1 MKNIIAFAGS
11 NSKNSMNKALATYT
25 ASKINNVETTVL
37 DLNDFE
43 VPLYGIDFE
52 NEFGIPENANKLNKI
67 LASSDGI
74 ILSLAE
80 HNGSYAAVFKNIFD
94 WMSRIDKE
102 VFKNKPMLLMATSPG
117 GRGGSGVLAAAK
129 STFPHLGGNI
139 VADFSLPS
147 FYDNFK
153 DGEIVNADLLNQLK
167 ESVSKFEKEI

>member
-11 NSKNSMNKALATYT
+11 SSKKSINKKLVSYA
-25 ASKINNVETTVL
+25 ASKINNAETTVL

-43 VPLYGIDFE
+43 VPIYGIDFE
-52 NEFGIPENANKLNKI
+52 NKSGIPENANKLNKI

-102 VFKNKPMLLMATSPG
+102 VFKNKPMLLMAASPG
-117 GRGGSGVLAAAK
+117 GRGGAGVLAAAK

-153 DGEIVNADLLNQLK
+153 DGEIVNSDLLNLFNGA
-167 ESVSKFEKEI
+167 VSKFEKEI

>member
-1 MKNIIAFAGS
+1 MKSIIAFAGS
-11 NSKNSMNKALATYT
+11 NSKNSINKTLVSYT
-25 ASKINNVETTVL
+25 SSKIKNIKTTVL
-37 DLNDFE
+37 DLNNFE
-43 VPLYGIDFE
+43 VPMYGIDFE
-52 NEFGIPENANKLNKI
+52 NGSGIPENAKKMNKI
-67 LASSDGI
+67 LEDSDGI

-102 VFKNKPMLLMATSPG
+102 VFKKKPMLLMATSPG
-117 GRGGSGVLAAAK
+117 GRGGAGVLAAAK

-153 DGEIVNADLLNQLK
+153 EGKIANTDLLNQFN